1 MGAWSTSPTLTRETL
16 MVQRFARIAGSIA
29 IALLAVACAGA
40 GAAPFP
46 QHIDLPNGFRPEGIV
61 VGSGHT
67 FYVGSIPTGA
77 IYRGDLR
84 TGDGAVITPAAAG
97 SAAIGLAITDDNARL
112 FVAGGP
118 TGQGRV
124 VDAATGEVLATHQ
137 FATGATFVNDVDV
150 AGDAAWF
157 TDSINPV
164 LYRVP
169 LDGSGFETVPLTG
182 DLVYTTPGF
191 NVNGIESSQDGSTLI
206 LVKSNTGQLY
216 TADPNTGATREIDL
230 GGETVTAG
238 DGLLLHGKRLYV
250 VQNSLNVVAV
260 LELGPD
266 VTTATVV
273 NRVANDDFDVP
284 TTIDRF
290 GSRLY
295 VVNARFSTP
304 PTAETPYWITGFA
317 RP

>member
-1 MGAWSTSPTLTRETL
+1 MF
-16 MVQRFARIAGSIA
+16 QRLARIAGSIV
-29 IALLAVACAGA
+29 IALLVLAPASAGA
-40 GAAPFP
+40 AAPFP
-46 QHIDLPNGFRPEGIV
+46 QHIGLPNGFRPEGIV

-67 FYVGSIPTGA
+67 FYVGSIQTGA

-84 TGDGAVITPAAAG
+84 TGDSAVITPPAFG
-97 SAAIGLAITDDNARL
+97 SAAIGLAISDDNARL

-124 VDAATGEVLATHQ
+124 VDAATGAVLATHQ
-137 FATGATFVNDVDV
+137 FATGETFVNDVEV

-157 TDSINPV
+157 TDSVNPV

-169 LDGSGFETVPLTG
+169 LDGSDFEAVPLSG
-182 DLVYTTPGF
+182 DLVYTAGF
-191 NVNGIESSQDGSTLI
+191 NVNGIEASPDGGTLI
-206 LVKSNTGQLY
+206 LVKSNSGQLY
-216 TADPNTGATREIDL
+216 TADPNTGATSEIGL
-230 GGETVTAG
+230 GGDTVTAG

-260 LELGPD
+260 LELSPD
-266 VTTATVV
+266 LTTASVV
-273 NRVANDDFDVP
+273 NRVENDDFDVP

-304 PTAETPYWITGFA
+304 PTADTLFWITGFA